1 MKSSISNIRGMND
14 ILPDI
19 SCKWREVEG
28 ILTRA
33 AVKYGYNEI
42 RTPILESSALFH
54 RSIGQETDIVNK
66 EMYTFNDRRDES
78 LTLRPEGTAC
88 VARALIQAGLLRNIG
103 QKVFYQGPMFRYERP
118 QKGRAR
124 QFHQFGLEAFGLDGN
139 GIEIEMLSYCA
150 NIWQELGISEKLT
163 LEVNT
168 LGSAECR
175 IRYKSQLV
183 DFFIKHKDSLTEEE
197 QIRLEQNPLRLL
209 DSKNPVIKELLTSAP
224 KLIDVIS
231 YEEKIKF
238 EELIASCDKL
248 GIKYKF
254 NPYLVRGLDYY
265 NSTVFEWT
273 TSELGAQGTVCAG
286 GRYDSLV
293 GTLTNGA
300 STPAFGFA
308 IGLERILELIT
319 IDTHKS
325 GGVYIIGLCKE
336 AELTIQSIAHTL
348 RKELET
354 KVVMDLLDGSIKN
367 KFKRADKNN
376 AQISLIFG
384 VDEIANN
391 TCTVKHLTTGE
402 QEEITQENI
411 LVFLKNYFG
420 E

>member
-1 MKSSISNIRGMND
+1 MKSNISNIRGMND

-19 SCKWREVEG
+19 SFKWRQVES
-28 ILTRA
+28 ILTA
-33 AVKYGYNEI
+33 TAVKYGYKEI
-42 RTPILESSALFH
+42 RTPVLESSALFQ

-88 VARALIQAGLLRNIG
+88 IARALIQAGLLRNAG

-124 QFHQFGLEAFGLDGN
+124 QFHQFGLEAFGLEGN
-139 GIEIEMLSYCA
+139 SIELEMLSYCA

-168 LGSAECR
+168 LGSSECR
-175 IRYKSQLV
+175 IKYKSQLV
-183 DFFIKHKDSLTEEE
+183 DFFTKHKDLLTEEE
-197 QIRLEQNPLRLL
+197 QTRLKQNPLRLL
-209 DSKNPVIKELLTSAP
+209 DSKNPVIKELLATAP
-224 KLIDVIS
+224 KLIDFIS
-231 YEEKIKF
+231 SKEKIKF
-238 EELIASCDKL
+238 EELISSCDKL
-248 GIKYKF
+248 GISYTL

-273 TSELGAQGTVCAG
+273 TTELGAQGTVCAG
-286 GRYDSLV
+286 GRYDTLV
-293 GTLTNGA
+293 GTLTNGT

-308 IGLERILELIT
+308 LGLERILELIT
-319 IDTHKS
+319 INDNNI
-325 GGVYIIGLCKE
+325 GGIHIIGLCKE
-336 AELTIQSIAHTL
+336 AELTMQNIAHVL
-348 RKELET
+348 RKDLKT
-354 KVVMDLLDGSIKN
+354 KVVMDLLDGSVKN

-391 TCTVKHLTTGE
+391 TCMVKYLATGK
-402 QEEITQENI
+402 QEEITQEN
-411 LVFLKNYFG
+411 LLGFLKNYFG